1 MSSALPPEA
10 DPAGRESRPDDA
22 RARLRG
28 HRRSLATRLLLGLL
42 AILTVTMAG
51 WTAYI
56 MVAAQNMVDRQLATS
71 LSAAW
76 ERAASQVYTTEPVP
90 PVVGAPASAGANGS
104 DDPERHRP
112 GSLAQP
118 VGTLVGTA
126 SRSGLADHSGSAL
139 EASVLE
145 PSGHPRTLT
154 SEERHDV
161 VHAVR
166 GIAQGEQVSAEVGGV
181 TYELQ
186 AGGLEPSAPW
196 LAGDQ
201 VLVVGLPTQEMAE
214 GWRDGMAVT
223 LAGVVGLV
231 AVTSG
236 FGWWWIRRTLRPLEE
251 VAQVAA
257 DVARMDLAGG
267 GVDVSHARVPRSALE
282 GADEVAVVGQAMDRL
297 VGAVD
302 SALARRLR
310 EDQELRRFVADASH
324 ELRTPLASVRGYAEM
339 LALTEDLS
347 EGGRRSLARVLD
359 QADRMGVLVD
369 GMLVLARLEAVQRGR
384 ALGLDAPDGEADT
397 AVDVC
402 EVVLDA
408 VMDARAAWPDHRWE
422 VELPDQ
428 DGSPC
433 GVPGDRD
440 RLSRIV
446 GNLLSNA
453 GRHTPAGTTVAVS
466 LAPVALPGSGDAGMR
481 VRVQDDG
488 GGIPPEIRPGLF
500 DRFVR
505 GGGPLP
511 AGEHSS
517 GLGLPIVRAAAR
529 GLGGDVTAE
538 FGEGGTR
545 FDVVLPRVI
554 TGNPGIPREENRL

>member
-1 MSSALPPEA
+1 M
-10 DPAGRESRPDDA
+10 
-22 RARLRG
+22 LRG
-28 HRRSLATRLLLGLL
+28 RRRSVATRLLLGLL
-42 AILTVTMAG
+42 AILLVTMSI

-56 MVAAQNMVDRQLATS
+56 MLAAQGMVDRQLATS

-76 ERAASQVYTTEPVP
+76 ERAATQVYAAEPVP
-90 PVVGAPASAGANGS
+90 PVVGAPASSGANGA
-104 DDPERHRP
+104 DGPGRHRP

-118 VGTLVGTA
+118 VGTLVGTV
-126 SRSGLADHSGSAL
+126 SRAELADHAGSAL
-139 EASVLE
+139 EAAVLE

-161 VHAVR
+161 VHAVQ
-166 GIAQGEQVSAEVGGV
+166 GLAQGEQVSADVGGV
-181 TYELQ
+181 AYELQ
-186 AGGLEPSAPW
+186 AGGLEPTAPW
-196 LAGDQ
+196 LAGDK
-201 VLVVGLPTQEMAE
+201 VLVVGLPTQELVE
-214 GWRDGMAVT
+214 GRRDGVALT
-223 LAGVVGLV
+223 LAGVALMV
-231 AVTSG
+231 AATGALAS
-236 FGWWWIRRTLRPLEE
+236 WWIRRTLRPLGE

-267 GVDVSHARVPRSALE
+267 GVDLARARLPRRALE
-282 GADEVAVVGQAMDRL
+282 GAYEVAVVGRAMDRL

-302 SALARRLR
+302 SALERRLR
-310 EDQELRRFVADASH
+310 EEQELRRFVADASH

-359 QADRMGVLVD
+359 QADRMTDLVD
-369 GMLVLARLEAVQRGR
+369 GMLVLARLEAAHRGR
-384 ALGLDAPDGEADT
+384 ALGLDAFDGDGDGDDC

-422 VELPDQ
+422 VEVPDL

-433 GVPGDRD
+433 GMPGDRD

-466 LAPVALPGSGDAGMR
+466 LAPAALPVSGAPAMR
-481 VRVQDDG
+481 VRVEDDG

-505 GGGPLP
+505 GGGPL
-511 AGEHSS
+511 AGGEHSS

-529 GLGGDVTAE
+529 GLGGDVTAGS
-538 FGEGGTR
+538 GEGRTR
-545 FDVVLPRVI
+545 FDVVLPRVS
-554 TGNPGIPREENRL
+554 TGDSGGPCDGNRL